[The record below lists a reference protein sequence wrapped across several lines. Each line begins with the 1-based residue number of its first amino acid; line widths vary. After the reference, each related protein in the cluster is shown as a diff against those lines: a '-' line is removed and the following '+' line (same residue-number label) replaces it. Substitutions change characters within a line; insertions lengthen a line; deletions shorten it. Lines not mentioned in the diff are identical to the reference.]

1 MRYPCLNMFF
11 IRKFSIPFSPVYVA
25 FVSVFLLFSD
35 VSHGFAE
42 NQKLDGLFSQLQDEE
57 ESNIETIEQEI
68 WSEWRKSGSRAVD
81 FLLQRGMKAMNE
93 GRLRLAI
100 KHFTTVTEQAPEFA
114 EGYNMRATAYFMM
127 REFGL
132 SVADIETTLQLEP
145 RHFGAMSGLGM
156 ILEQTGRPKQALSI
170 YQKVLEVHP
179 KSPQAQAAQERLK
192 AQTEGTAL

>member
-1 MRYPCLNMFF
+1 MWFLQ
-11 IRKFSIPFSPVYVA
+11 KFSMTLSPVYVA
-25 FVSVFLLFSD
+25 FVAVFLLFSD

-42 NQKLDGLFSQLQDEE
+42 ESALDGLFSQLRDEKV
-57 ESNIETIEQEI
+57 SDFETIEQDI
-68 WSEWRKSGSRAVD
+68 WAEWRKSGSRSVD
-81 FLLQRGMKAMNE
+81 FLLQRGMSAMNE

-127 REFGL
+127 QEFGL

-179 KSPQAQAAQERLK
+179 KSPQAQAAQKRLE
-192 AQTEGTAL
+192 AELQGTSL